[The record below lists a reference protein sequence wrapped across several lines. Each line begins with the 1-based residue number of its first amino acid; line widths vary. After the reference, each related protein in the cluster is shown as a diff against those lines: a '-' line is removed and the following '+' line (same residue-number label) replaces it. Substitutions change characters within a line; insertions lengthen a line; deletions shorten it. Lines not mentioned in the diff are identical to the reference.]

1 MIRTIAEREFFSNV
15 FGYKFA
21 VAMALCLILLP
32 LGTYVSTRS
41 YELRLERYARD
52 RDAHEKDLTNL
63 HVYSALQP
71 KVDRRPPVLSILSEG
86 LEERVTGIVRA
97 DPHRVP
103 CLKGKGG
110 VAMDRNRYTDAFPS
124 LDPVWLLAFILS
136 LVALLFAHDTIAG
149 DRELGTLRLTLSN
162 PVPRHQILLGK
173 YLGGIASL
181 FIPALSGFI
190 AALIVMDLSS
200 AVSLSRADW
209 IAISLI
215 FFFSLTYLSAFF
227 LLGMTG
233 SALTKKRSTCLILL
247 LAVWVTLTQLLPNV
261 SVLVAKN
268 VIPITSM
275 EKVSAERKALDD
287 QKNQKISEIWQ
298 VGGQAMGGRWRV
310 LVSKRDSN
318 GQGSLFRFMSP
329 ETAEVLRT
337 LFRDIE
343 NVEIRHADRIARLD
357 RSFVRQ
363 LERQQGL
370 ADLLAGPSLAGP
382 FSSVVCALAGTD
394 VEAFKT
400 FVEDARQYRLGVLSF
415 LNERE
420 TLDSYRLFTDDSMED
435 IQTDWPRALEA
446 GTRSQA
452 ELAEQKNAA
461 DSDPKRLLDLS
472 GMPRFSQKKEGVSK
486 KLSRTGRAVGIL
498 LVSNIV
504 LFLLAFLF
512 FLRYDPR

>member
-1 MIRTIAEREFFSNV
+1 MIRTIAKREFLSNV

-21 VAMALCLILLP
+21 VGMALCLILLP
-32 LGTYVSTRS
+32 LGTYVSTSS

-52 RDAHEKDLTNL
+52 RDAHEKELTNL

-71 KVDRRPPVLSILSEG
+71 KVDKRPPVLSILAEG

-97 DPHRVP
+97 DPHRIP
-103 CLKGKGG
+103 CLKGKSG

-124 LDPVWLLAFILS
+124 LDPVWLLAIILS
-136 LVALLFAHDTIAG
+136 LTALLFAHDTIAG

-190 AALIVMDLSS
+190 AALIVMNLSS
-200 AVSLSRADW
+200 SVSLSRSDW
-209 IAISLI
+209 VAILFI
-215 FFFSLTYLSAFF
+215 FIFSLAYLSAFF
-227 LLGMTG
+227 LLGMTC

-247 LAVWVTLTQLLPNV
+247 LALWVTLTQLLPNV
-261 SVLVAKN
+261 SIFVAKN

-275 EKVSAERKALDD
+275 EKTSAEKRALED
-287 QKNQKISEIWQ
+287 QKNQEISEIQ
-298 VGGQAMGGRWRV
+298 QAAGQAMGGRWRV
-310 LVSKRDSN
+310 LVSRRDSN
-318 GQGSLFRFMSP
+318 EQGRLFRFMSP
-329 ETAEVLRT
+329 ETAEVLGT
-337 LFRDIE
+337 LFRNVE
-343 NVEIRHADRIARLD
+343 NVEIRHADHIARLD

-363 LERQQGL
+363 LERQHGL

-394 VEAFKT
+394 VEAFKA

-415 LNERE
+415 LNERA
-420 TLDSYRLFTDDSMED
+420 TLDSYRFFTDDSMED
-435 IQTDWPRALEA
+435 IGQDWPRALEA

-452 ELAEQKNAA
+452 ELAEQTKAA

-472 GMPRFSQKKEGVSK
+472 GMPRFSQKKEGVSE
-486 KLSRTGRAVGIL
+486 KLSRTGRAVSIL
-498 LVSNIV
+498 LISNIV